1 MNNDMNPPPAET
13 REVES
18 RKRKK
23 NPLEKRTGP
32 PLNEFKR
39 VVRPQTSLAASA
51 AVDHARAE
59 SPLSLETDTPE
70 FGKVHDTIA
79 TPDFRPNKL
88 HGVLDSAYKH
98 SRLRWLDYFENVS
111 LRGIVLGVLT
121 VGIVVFTGW
130 KYFGSLGTDV
140 AVAPSDQP
148 VVKGI
153 SAEERVAR
161 GKKAVEEFIKAQTN
175 EARLP
180 YVMDPDRARPRMEQ
194 FYGAMGGQN
203 PNVVSWEVGAPV
215 GSKNGD
221 WLPFTFT
228 DTTGRKVTVAMGEN
242 ATGCLIDWENFVAF
256 GEMQWKEF
264 CRTKPSQP
272 QSMRVRVRKTER
284 YGGSFTKEGWQ
295 SYEVEH
301 RSGAP
306 ALVGFVNRKERFAQE
321 LDELVTGERWQCAL
335 VYLRFDPAAPEGVVL
350 IDGIVRARWQ
360 DEATSWTG
368 P

>member
-1 MNNDMNPPPAET
+1 M
-13 REVES
+13 
-18 RKRKK
+18 RKRRK

-39 VVRPQTSLAASA
+39 VVRPQTALAASA
-51 AVDHARAE
+51 AVDHAKAE
-59 SPLSLETDTPE
+59 SPLSLDENDGPE
-70 FGKVHDTIA
+70 FGKVHASIA

-98 SRLRWLDYFENVS
+98 SPLRWLDFFEKFS
-111 LRGIVLGVLT
+111 LRGLVLGVLT
-121 VGIVVFTGW
+121 VGLVSFTVW
-130 KYFGSLGTDV
+130 KYFGSLGNDI
-140 AVAPSDQP
+140 AVAPPDQP
-148 VVKGI
+148 VVKGL
-153 SAEERVAR
+153 SASERMER
-161 GKKAVEEFIKAQTN
+161 GKKAVEEFIRAQTN

-180 YVMDPDRARPRMEQ
+180 LVMDPDRARPRMEE

-228 DTTGRKVTVAMGEN
+228 DTTGRKVTVALGET
-242 ATGCLIDWENFVAF
+242 AVGCIIDWENFVAF
-256 GEMQWKEF
+256 GEMTWKEF
-264 CRTKPSQP
+264 CRTKPAKP
-272 QSMRVRVRKTER
+272 QAMRVRLRKTER
-284 YGGSFTKEGWQ
+284 YGGSFTKEAWQ

-306 ALVGFVNRKERFAQE
+306 ALVGFVSRTGRFAQA
-321 LDELVTGERWQCAL
+321 LDELVSGERWQCAL
-335 VYLRFDPAAPEGVVL
+335 VYLRFDAAAPDGVVL
-350 IDGIVRARWQ
+350 IDDVVRSRWQ